1 MPNRRPFDHLTGA
14 KFRIEIEGVTQG
26 AFTAVDG
33 LEATV
38 DVVTFAD
45 GSDLVVR
52 KRPGRVRYSNLV
64 LRRGYLGNDELWEW
78 FKRVADG
85 RVERR
90 SGSIILTGDG
100 RALEASLL
108 WASDVVR
115 GDEDVLGSLPGHGN
129 DGERFGGG
137 SGEGGMGGHARNV
150 TTAPRSAFPAAPPND
165 QRPSLPPPP
174 RLLARLRAGIIAPSD
189 S

>member
-1 MPNRRPFDHLTGA
+1 MSGEPEQISGAPATGPENPRLGRA
-14 KFRIEIEGVTQG
+14 P
-26 AFTAVDG
+26 TAV
-33 LEATV
+33 TV

-90 SGSIILTGDG
+90 SGSIILTGGDG
-100 RALEASLL
+100 SEILRYNFFEGWPCRWKSFELDASVSHALVEELEIAIERIE
-108 WASDVVR
+108 R
-115 GDEDVLGSLPGHGN
+115 G
-129 DGERFGGG
+129 
-137 SGEGGMGGHARNV
+137 
-150 TTAPRSAFPAAPPND
+150 
-165 QRPSLPPPP
+165 
-174 RLLARLRAGIIAPSD
+174 
-189 S
+189 